1 MSTQKPLIQ
10 RTETGIHFHGF
21 LDESVIPR
29 LRSIAHDVVS
39 QHTGSL
45 TCDFS
50 ECDGMKLGVAAAI
63 FDALTDLRRRGMK
76 VEVTGLSPDD
86 ETLFDAFERHVQRL
100 SRGSAGWS
108 LRSHFEGVGD
118 DVLGAW
124 ATLKGLAGFF
134 RETIRV
140 IATLFR
146 HPSVLRWPLVLYYM
160 EQSGVKAVPII
171 GVLCWLLGTVL
182 GYQGAYQLKT
192 FAAELFMPDLV
203 GYSITWEIGPLLAG
217 ILVAGRSSSAFAA
230 ELGTM
235 RVRQE
240 IDALSVMGFD
250 VYAYLVMPKL
260 TALILV
266 MPFLTLMADF
276 FGLLG
281 GLLIGGWYIEMPARY
296 YLDRLS
302 MVLLPLDFYWG
313 MVKSLVFAVIIANVG
328 CYMGITVKGG
338 AAEVGRATT
347 AAVVTSIFLVIVADA
362 LISLVYVQIRP
373 TVAF

>member
-1 MSTQKPLIQ
+1 MGLA
-10 RTETGIHFHGF
+10 FHGF
-21 LDESVIPR
+21 LDHSVLPK
-29 LRSIAHDVVS
+29 LRSAVRDVVT
-39 QHTGSL
+39 HDNESL
-45 TCDFS
+45 KFDFS
-50 ECDGMKLGVAAAI
+50 EYTGMELRVAASVFQELEDI
-63 FDALTDLRRRGMK
+63 RSRGVK
-76 VEVTGLSPDD
+76 VELTGLSRDD
-86 ETLFDAFERHVQRL
+86 KILFASFERHARQL
-100 SRGSAGWS
+100 SESSPSRN
-108 LRSHFEGVGD
+108 LRNHFEGVGD
-118 DVLGAW
+118 DVLVAW
-124 ATLKGLAGFF
+124 STVRGLAQFF

-140 IATLFR
+140 IATLTR
-146 HPSVLRWPLVLYYM
+146 HPSVLRWHLVLYYM
-160 EQSGVKAVPII
+160 EQTGVKAVPII

-182 GYQGAYQLKT
+182 GFQGAYQLKT

-240 IDALSVMGFD
+240 VDALNVMGFD

-260 TALILV
+260 TALVLV

-281 GLLIGGWYIEMPARY
+281 GLLIGGWYIDMPARY
-296 YLDRLS
+296 YLARLS
-302 MVLLPLDFYWG
+302 VVLLPLDFYWG
-313 MVKSLVFAVIIANVG
+313 VVKSLVFAIIIANVG

-362 LISLVYVQIRP
+362 LISLLYVQIRP
-373 TVAF
+373 SVAL